1 MATSISATPSVGI
14 AYTLT
19 ETNSDT
25 ILTESTSVA
34 NTITLVNGIGTGMV
48 TMGAYTSGYLPS
60 GGTIVH
66 DITSLTKPV
75 FGSSVSINFT
85 NVKGV
90 VITANWSGPPASGSA
105 LGTGIPADFPTYKV
119 PHLTI
124 NTAGTDGFTDL
135 LNGQDGYIK
144 VGHNGSWSLVDFTG
158 IPTSSAQKK
167 INLVDSGSGIAYE
180 MIVVGVTG

>member
-14 AYTLT
+14 TYTLT

-25 ILTESTSVA
+25 VLTESTSVA
-34 NTITLVNGIGTGMV
+34 NTITLVNGIGTGMA

-60 GGTIVH
+60 GGTLVH

-75 FGSSVSINFT
+75 FGSNVSINFT

-90 VITANWSGPPASGSA
+90 VITANWGGPS
-105 LGTGIPADFPTYKV
+105 GTGIPAGYPLSQM

-144 VGHNGSWSLVDFTG
+144 VGHRSSWSLVDFTG
-158 IPTSSAQKK
+158 IPTSSSQKK

-180 MIVVGVTG
+180 MIVVGLPG

>member
-1 MATSISATPSVGI
+1 MATSIAAKPSVGI
-14 AYTLT
+14 EYTLS
-19 ETNSDT
+19 ESNADT
-25 ILTESTSVA
+25 VLTESTAVA
-34 NTITLVNGIGTGMV
+34 NIVNLVNGTGTGMV

-60 GGTIVH
+60 GGTVVH
-66 DITSLTKPV
+66 DITSLSKPI
-75 FGSSVSINFT
+75 FSSNISINFT

-90 VITANWSGPPASGSA
+90 AITANWSGPPASGSA
-105 LGTGIPADFPTYKV
+105 LGTGIPADFPSYKV
-119 PHLTI
+119 PHLTM

-158 IPTSSAQKK
+158 IPTSSSQKK